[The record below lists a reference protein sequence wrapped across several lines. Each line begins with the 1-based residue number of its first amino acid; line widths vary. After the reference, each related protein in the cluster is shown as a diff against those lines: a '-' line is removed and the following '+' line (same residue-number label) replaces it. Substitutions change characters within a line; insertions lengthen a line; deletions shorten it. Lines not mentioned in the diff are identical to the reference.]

1 MSGRIVL
8 IGSGETAP
16 NMVAVHRA
24 GMKAASTDRAVVIDS
39 TYGFQENVDQ
49 MTAKLAGFFET
60 SLVAR
65 VQVASLRRPGSPGVE
80 SERFLATIRAG
91 RYVFA
96 GPGSPSYALSV
107 WDGIPIAAALSG
119 VVAAGGTVCLASAAA
134 LASGKKTLPVYEIYK
149 VGSEPHWLGG
159 LGLLAAVGLPLT
171 VVSHWNNA
179 EGGGHD
185 TSRCYIG
192 KRRFEEL
199 RRQLDHGVLGID
211 EHTAVTIDGAA
222 RTLSVS
228 GVGSATILGESMRI
242 VGSGQSLGFEEILE
256 VAGSPVPAPDLI
268 DGPAPAG
275 DLEEALAAREV
286 DRALDALLALEEEA
300 AGDPGRRPALRAGL
314 VRLVDGLRD
323 GFADPLDQ
331 IGPLVEMALRAR
343 TAAREDGRY
352 EESDEIRAGLL
363 ALGIEVRDTA
373 AGVEWSVSESR

>member
-24 GMKAASTDRAVVIDS
+24 GMKAASTDRAVLIDS

-49 MTAKLAGFFET
+49 MTAKLAAFFET

-65 VQVASLRRPGSPGVE
+65 VQVASLRRPESPTVQ
-80 SERFLATIRAG
+80 SERFLATIRRG

-96 GPGSPSYALSV
+96 GPGSPSYALRV
-107 WDGIPIAAALSG
+107 WDGIPVGAALSA

-134 LASGKKTLPVYEIYK
+134 LASGQKTLPVYEIYK

-159 LGLLAAVGLPLT
+159 LGLLAGVGLPLT

-185 TSRCYIG
+185 TSRCFIG

-199 RRQLDHGVLGID
+199 REQLDHGVLGID

-222 RTLSVS
+222 RTVSVS
-228 GVGSATILGESMRI
+228 GAGSATVLGDSVLI
-242 VGSGQSLGFEEILE
+242 VGSGESVGFDEVLE
-256 VAGSPVPAPDLI
+256 AAGSPAPAPGLTEAPVPA
-268 DGPAPAG
+268 A

-300 AGDPGRRPALRAGL
+300 ATDPDRRSALRGGL

-323 GFADPLDQ
+323 GFADPPDQ
-331 IGPLVEMALRAR
+331 IAPLVEMALHAR
-343 TAAREDGRY
+343 SAARRDGRY

-373 AGVEWSVSESR
+373 DGVEWSVSESR